1 MIYNLLSLVRGL
13 EARIESNQ
21 GAVGTREMSLIGIS
35 RELELWHVPQSPSR
49 AKFMASVEN
58 NLGKR

>member
-13 EARIESNQ
+13 GARIESNQ
-21 GAVGTREMSLIGIS
+21 GVVGTREMSLIGIS

-49 AKFMASVEN
+49 AKLMASVEN